1 MPRWR
6 KKEIPPGRT
15 GAAGVKRNSN
25 VVLGR
30 DNFRFDS
37 AHGTGKPDTATIKD
51 REMDE
56 NHQAAEDEVEAL
68 KSIYGDEN
76 VLALGDGKV
85 KILIQNDVEGRGA
98 LNLTVEFHDHYPS
111 LRAPG
116 FSLYAD
122 WLSEVESKRA
132 HKKLLQ
138 IFDEE
143 QGSPILYSWVEWLAE
158 NIRPPPAI
166 HISNFTEAVSRSFE
180 EIKSK
185 SSKNERVILGRRVI
199 YSHHIIA
206 QSKRTTVKNLAE
218 ENELGGLSKIG
229 WPGAIIVEGEE
240 SKVQAYVDALKK
252 LRWKHLAVRGE
263 EIVKGSPG
271 QSLDSLRAFPK
282 SFKELK
288 EDQMHE
294 FASECKSA
302 GLETLFLT
310 FIKKK
315 GSATSSDKSKKL
327 SSVTDDCQKW
337 VTGETLVDRK
347 SVFQAHVMRVESR
360 EEVRAAMDKLLTKK
374 KIAKATHNISAFRF
388 QGATGIVK
396 DCDDDGEAAA
406 GGRLL
411 HMMDLSNVEGVLVVV
426 SRWYGGILLGPDR
439 FRHINNVARQLLE
452 AEGYIRGKR
461 GAGSKKKK

>member
-166 HISNFTEAVSRSFE
+166 HISYSNLALRFLALNFTEAVSRSFE

-229 WPGAIIVEGEE
+229 WPGAIIVEGLHRE
-240 SKVQAYVDALKK
+240 
-252 LRWKHLAVRGE
+252 
-263 EIVKGSPG
+263 
-271 QSLDSLRAFPK
+271 
-282 SFKELK
+282 
-288 EDQMHE
+288 MH
-294 FASECKSA
+294 
-302 GLETLFLT
+302 
-310 FIKKK
+310 
-315 GSATSSDKSKKL
+315 
-327 SSVTDDCQKW
+327 
-337 VTGETLVDRK
+337 R
-347 SVFQAHVMRVESR
+347 
-360 EEVRAAMDKLLTKK
+360 
-374 KIAKATHNISAFRF
+374 
-388 QGATGIVK
+388 
-396 DCDDDGEAAA
+396 
-406 GGRLL
+406 
-411 HMMDLSNVEGVLVVV
+411 
-426 SRWYGGILLGPDR
+426 
-439 FRHINNVARQLLE
+439 
-452 AEGYIRGKR
+452 
-461 GAGSKKKK
+461 